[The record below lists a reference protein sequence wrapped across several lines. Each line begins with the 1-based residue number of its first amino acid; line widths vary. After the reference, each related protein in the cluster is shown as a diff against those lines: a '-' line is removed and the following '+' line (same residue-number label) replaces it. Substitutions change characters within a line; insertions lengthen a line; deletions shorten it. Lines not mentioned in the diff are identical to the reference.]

1 MNLKNGI
8 ISSTFKLSSSVAPA
22 MSPLLRSSPEK
33 KVVMTK
39 TPLSPFTNDPNRA
52 KKLGVAK
59 LKVEISEL
67 NMAMDKA
74 VEAKNF
80 LKAHETKQSIQ
91 KLEVEI
97 KDIGISVKQS
107 LSDDSGVTPKA
118 TLSTKDFNLT
128 PSKFKKLTFGV
139 LVNQEEIKKKRETE
153 TQAKREAL
161 VKEKLAEKEADKDE
175 KDRQKDILKRAKE
188 AERFEKE
195 KFRNAVKEK
204 QEAEKEKLKQE
215 KEEERWMK
223 KAARDAEL
231 KLKEEKKLNK
241 FKETKQQK
249 EAEKVKIRKKA
260 GDFKS
265 LFKKDYV
272 VKKLRINGKEVEQV
286 EEAVGK
292 FTLFRVLDNMRLAPT
307 VRSDT
312 DKAKKRIDGLDM
324 PSGPDGLYL
333 ALLKTDYTPG
343 HQTKTWPY
351 DKNDEG
357 ENVETEVIEESD
369 PDEKINLMGSLVNST
384 TPRAKLIQFYEN
396 RRPAFWG
403 TWTKKSQLVSGRYG
417 FINVFLS
424 HICIL

>member
-1 MNLKNGI
+1 
-8 ISSTFKLSSSVAPA
+8 

-161 VKEKLAEKEADKDE
+161 VKEKLAKKEADKDE

-231 KLKEEKKLNK
+231 KLKEDKKLNK
-241 FKETKQQK
+241 IREK
-249 EAEKVKIRKKA
+249 EAEKEKIRMKA
-260 GDFKS
+260 GDLKS
-265 LFKKDYV
+265 LFKNNYV
-272 VKKLRINGKEVEQV
+272 VKRIRINGK
-286 EEAVGK
+286 
-292 FTLFRVLDNMRLAPT
+292 
-307 VRSDT
+307 
-312 DKAKKRIDGLDM
+312 
-324 PSGPDGLYL
+324 
-333 ALLKTDYTPG
+333 
-343 HQTKTWPY
+343 
-351 DKNDEG
+351 
-357 ENVETEVIEESD
+357 
-369 PDEKINLMGSLVNST
+369 
-384 TPRAKLIQFYEN
+384 
-396 RRPAFWG
+396 
-403 TWTKKSQLVSGRYG
+403 
-417 FINVFLS
+417 
-424 HICIL
+424 